1 MLIRFNDICKKYG
14 FIPKGIIHIGAH
26 ELEEMYDY
34 RSAGVNNIIW
44 IEGNPSLYEA
54 GIRKTKGT
62 EQKFFHGL
70 IYDEDDVELDFNI
83 TNNMQ
88 SSSVLKFAKHKEYH
102 PSVDV
107 VDVIKMKSTRVD
119 TLLRNNGIDEKSYD
133 FLNLDIQGV
142 ELRAIISCGS
152 YLDNIKYIYTEVNSG
167 EVYESNDLIE
177 NIDSFLSD
185 RGFTR
190 VETAMTEFEWGDAFY
205 IKKDII

>member
-34 RSAGVNNIIW
+34 SSAGVNNIIW

-54 GIRKTKGT
+54 GIRKTEGT

-107 VDVIKMKSTRVD
+107 VDVINMKSTRVD